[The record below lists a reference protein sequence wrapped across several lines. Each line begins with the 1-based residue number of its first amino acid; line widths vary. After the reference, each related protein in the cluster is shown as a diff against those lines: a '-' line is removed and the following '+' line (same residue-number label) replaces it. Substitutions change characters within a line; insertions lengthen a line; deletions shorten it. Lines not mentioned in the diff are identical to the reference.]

1 MKERTER
8 MVGGIAFIYALAMAA
23 LILALPGAGEPV
35 PNGPTYYQAVGK
47 AVEPLVPAHGHEL
60 QRLAQSPTDVP
71 AGEVQPDVP
80 ARKPDDDTM
89 ITQCSASDFVYGHA
103 WMDVKVATM
112 GVVHPDGRH
121 EAPIIVYTFNEKM
134 DIVKLWYNGTAV
146 ADVDAWIKTHSN
158 LCAYMIQKDS

>member
-1 MKERTER
+1 GMKERTER
-8 MVGGIAFIYALAMAA
+8 MVGALALIYALAMAA
-23 LILALPGAGEPV
+23 VIFALPGAGEPV
-35 PNGPTYYQAVGK
+35 PYSPTYQQSVGK
-47 AVEPLVPAHGHEL
+47 HVEPLVPARAH
-60 QRLAQSPTDVP
+60 QRLAQAPTDVP

-112 GVVHPDGRH
+112 GVVHTDGRH

-134 DIVKLWYNGTAV
+134 DIVKLWYNGTA
-146 ADVDAWIKTHSN
+146 
-158 LCAYMIQKDS
+158 